1 MSSDVK
7 ASRTPGGFFIHQEG
21 EMATTVDG
29 QAKAGP
35 SPANEIP
42 ETGTAYLDGAFVPF
56 GEAKVSI
63 ATHALQYGTGV
74 FEGIRAYWREADEQL
89 YVFRLREHFERMH
102 RSCRIVRIGLPGDPE
117 ELSAIVLEL
126 LRRNTFR
133 SDVYIRPLAYKA
145 ARVVKVALHGL
156 RDGFGIYAFPMGGYL
171 PIGGLAAHTTSWRR
185 VADEAIPA
193 RGKITGAY
201 VNTALAVD
209 EATDHGAEE
218 AIFLTSG
225 GHVSEGG
232 GSNLYMI
239 REGMLV
245 TPPVTEDILEG
256 ITRETIVALAREL
269 GYPIVERPI
278 DRTEL
283 FIADELFF
291 CGTGAQVAP
300 CVTVDGRTVGDG
312 GIGPVTKA
320 IGDRYFAIARGDDAA
335 HPEWR
340 TAVYR

>member
-1 MSSDVK
+1 M
-7 ASRTPGGFFIHQEG
+7 
-21 EMATTVDG
+21 
-29 QAKAGP
+29 KAGP

-42 ETGTAYLDGAFVPF
+42 EAGTAYLDNAFVPF
-56 GEAKVSI
+56 ADAKVSI

-74 FEGIRAYWREADEQL
+74 FEGIRAYWNAPEEQL
-89 YVFRLREHFERMH
+89 YVFRLREHFERMA
-102 RSCRIVRIGLPGDPE
+102 RSCRIVRIELPGDADA
-117 ELSAIVLEL
+117 LSAILLEL
-126 LRRNTFR
+126 LRRNAFT

-171 PIGGLAAHTTSWRR
+171 STAGLAAHTTSWRR
-185 VADEAIPA
+185 ISDESIPA
-193 RGKITGAY
+193 RAKVSGGY
-201 VNTALAVD
+201 VNTALATD
-209 EATDHGAEE
+209 EAAEHGAEE

-232 GSNLYMI
+232 GSNLFMV
-239 REGMLV
+239 RDGTLV
-245 TPPVTEDILEG
+245 TPPVTDDILEG
-256 ITRETIVALAREL
+256 ITRQTIEVLAREL
-269 GYPIVERPI
+269 GVPFVQRSI

-300 CVTVDGRTVGDG
+300 CVKVDGLPVGDG
-312 GIGPVTKA
+312 VIGPIAKA
-320 IGDRYFAIARGDDAA
+320 IGDRYFAVARGDDPS

-340 TAVYR
+340 TAVFKR